1 LCSFAIKKFIVADA
15 ATVFLR
21 EWELQPV
28 AATSRGTQGRRRPRS
43 HGWRIGPQSPSPGG
57 DRGEGK
63 SGHQACRE
71 GVDPL
76 NNENSQERIRT
87 TKTKVMKSLEH
98 SKSPRL
104 TSKTISNRLPG
115 HGRRVLG
122 LHRAGDR
129 GAPSVLFAKIRS
141 VLRLMTGAS
150 WLSSALP
157 WIIGEGSRM
166 DREGEERG

>member
-1 LCSFAIKKFIVADA
+1 MLQQC
-15 ATVFLR
+15 FLR
-21 EWELQPV
+21 EWEVQPV

-87 TKTKVMKSLEH
+87 TQTKVMKSLEH
-98 SKSPRL
+98 SKSP
-104 TSKTISNRLPG
+104 LP
-115 HGRRVLG
+115 HLQNDIKSASRSRSSST
-122 LHRAGDR
+122 RPPSWGDR

-141 VLRLMTGAS
+141 AAT
-150 WLSSALP
+150 P
-157 WIIGEGSRM
+157 DDGSTLVELYPSLDYR
-166 DREGEERG
+166 RGVEDG